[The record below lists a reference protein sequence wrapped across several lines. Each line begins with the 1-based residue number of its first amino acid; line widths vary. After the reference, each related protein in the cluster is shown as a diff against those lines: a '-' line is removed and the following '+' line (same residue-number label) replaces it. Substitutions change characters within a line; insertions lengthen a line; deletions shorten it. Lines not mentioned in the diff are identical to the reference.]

1 MDTTSPTANPTPL
14 APRAS
19 GVGALIGVIIVV
31 LLLAAGGAYYFL
43 LQPRSELVVSE
54 GGVSDNSDKVSSVE
68 ADVNAAGE
76 ADVEGELS
84 NLEQSL

>member
-1 MDTTSPTANPTPL
+1 MDISSPITDQTPP
-14 APRAS
+14 AKSAG

-43 LQPRSELVVSE
+43 LEPRSELVVSDS
-54 GGVSDNSDKVSSVE
+54 GVSDNSDKVSDIE
-68 ADVNAAGE
+68 ADINAEGE
-76 ADVEGELS
+76 ADIEGELS